1 MQAVLFVIII
11 IRMAIFRKHGIVNI
25 NKTKV
30 VVFFFYIVGNQII
43 QLYDIIVNLP
53 SGDAWFYRNIIS
65 RYSREMQMQ

>member
-11 IRMAIFRKHGIVNI
+11 IRMAIFRKYGIVNI

-53 SGDAWFYRNIIS
+53 SGGAWFY
-65 RYSREMQMQ
+65 